1 MDTAVE
7 NLLKKVLSP
16 DHFFPQLSMNPEQ
29 LSKEIELAREGVTV
43 SCSYLHSNS
52 CMVDAILTFFKKM
65 PNPAKAY
72 FIIHLA
78 QTLILKRK
86 KLFSRKHGLETLKA
100 FLLGFIKS
108 TVFLMLI

>member
-1 MDTAVE
+1 MDKAVE
-7 NLLKKVLSP
+7 NLLKKFLSK

-29 LSKEIELAREGVTV
+29 LCNELEVARDGITT

-52 CMVDAILTFFKKM
+52 CTVDMILTFFKKM

-86 KLFSRKHGLETLKA
+86 KLFSKKHGLETLRA
-100 FLLGFIKS
+100 FFLGFVKS